1 MNAEKQRDRPD
12 PRDAQSAVWLTIV
25 GIGEDGIA
33 GLNTAAREAIGK
45 AEFVFGGRRHLA
57 LAETLI
63 AGETCPWPSP
73 FQKAVD
79 AVAALRGRAVCVLA
93 SGDPFHFGV
102 GATLARRIDACEMR
116 VFTAPSA
123 FSLAAARLG
132 WPVQAVETISLH
144 GRPIALIRAVLHP
157 GCRIIA
163 LTSDGKAPA
172 QIAALLGADGFGS
185 SPFHVLEGLGGPRE
199 RHMKLTAETVEDR
212 VFDDLNVIAVE
223 VAAAPD
229 ARILPLGTGL
239 DEALFEHDGQI
250 TKPEVRA
257 VTLAALQP
265 RRGQLLWDIGA
276 GSGSISIEWLRQHGS
291 LSAIA
296 VEADATRA
304 ERIRRNAENFGAPD
318 LRVVSGSA
326 PEALGDLP
334 APDAIFIGGGGSA
347 PGVMDAAIDALAPG
361 GRLVANAVT
370 LEMQAVLLDRHARLG
385 GDLIEIAIAR
395 AAPVGGMTTL
405 RPALPVLQWRWS
417 KP

>member
-1 MNAEKQRDRPD
+1 MPSRPD
-12 PRDAQSAVWLTIV
+12 LQRAQSAAWLTIV
-25 GIGEDGIA
+25 GLGEDGIA
-33 GLNTAAREAIGK
+33 GLSAAAREAIGN

-57 LAETLI
+57 LAEAHI
-63 AGETCPWPSP
+63 IGEHRPWPSP
-73 FQKAVD
+73 FEKAVD
-79 AVAALRGRAVCVLA
+79 EIAALRGQRVCVLA

-102 GATLARRIDACEMR
+102 GTTLARHIDADEMR

-132 WPVQAVETISLH
+132 WPLQSVETISLH
-144 GRPIALIRAVLHP
+144 GRPIALIRPLLHP
-157 GCRIIA
+157 GSRIIA
-163 LTSDGKAPA
+163 LTSDGRAPA
-172 QIAALLGADGFGS
+172 KIAALMCDAGFGS
-185 SPFHVLEGLGGPRE
+185 SRFHVLEALGGPRE
-199 RHMKLTAETVEDR
+199 SLTKLTADTVKDST
-212 VFDDLNVIAVE
+212 FDDLNVIAVE
-223 VAAAPD
+223 VVAAPD
-229 ARILPLGTGL
+229 ACILPLGTGL

-257 VTLAALQP
+257 ITLSALQP

-296 VEADATRA
+296 VEADTARA
-304 ERIRRNAENFGAPD
+304 ERIRRNAENFGVPD
-318 LRVVSGSA
+318 LRVVIGVA
-326 PEALGDLP
+326 PAALDGLP

-347 PGVMDAAIDALAPG
+347 PGVMDAAIGALAVD

-370 LEMQAVLLDRHARLG
+370 LEMQAVLLEHHARLG

-395 AAPVGGMTTL
+395 AAPVGGMTAL